1 MEIKIGIF
9 CLIESVYD
17 FYMCNFMK
25 SNDVIIYFC
34 FCSFFI
40 CKGLVKVENDVY
52 DNNFNYLCFMFFLVY
67 YVCFVVVF
75 WVELIKIVDICNCEL
90 FGKMLWLY
98 YFR

>member
-52 DNNFNYLCFMFFLVY
+52 DNNFNYLCFMFFFSLLCMFCSCILGRV
-67 YVCFVVVF
+67 
-75 WVELIKIVDICNCEL
+75 N
-90 FGKMLWLY
+90 
-98 YFR
+98 